1 MQQDEA
7 LIQEL
12 GLQILRQLHREDA
25 RLSSVIAHVFRER
38 RALPAGVKGAVVDR
52 VHAVVRSQRWLDHL
66 IASLAEAPVTGGLR
80 DLARWLVRSHLDGAI
95 TLEAA
100 RRQWPRY
107 AWDRLAEAAHA
118 VDASTDPAARLAL
131 RHSLPDWL
139 AARWIDA
146 LGPDEAEALAT
157 GLDAQAPQTIRANT
171 VRTDREA
178 LAEAL
183 RARGLVVT
191 PTSRAAHGLIM
202 ESRTDLFRLPEF
214 KEGLFE
220 VQDEG
225 SQLVSELVA
234 PPPGGSIL
242 DACAG
247 TGGKTLHLGA
257 LLGGKG
263 TIVAIGVGE
272 PGRGQLAELRRR
284 ARRAGLHN
292 IRFVEMPDVVTA
304 AESSWTAD
312 SHADADAAAAV
323 PDAGAEL
330 DASAS
335 PPDASAAHDLLPQ
348 AERFDRVLVDAP
360 CSGLGVLRRNPEVRR
375 HVTPESIA
383 RLAALQ
389 QAILERF
396 AVFVRPGGRLIYAT
410 CSVLRQENEA
420 IVDAFLQAH
429 ADFTP
434 TPAKEILGGARAA
447 AIGDGMVLRL
457 LPHRHGTDGFFAAVL
472 RRSPQKACAG

>member
-12 GLQILRQLHREDA
+12 GLQILRQLHGEDA

-66 IASLAEAPVTGGLR
+66 IASLAEAPVTGGLQ
-80 DLARWLVRSHLDGAI
+80 DLARWLVRSRLDGAI
-95 TLEAA
+95 TLEEA

-107 AWDRLAEAAHA
+107 AWDRLAETAHA
-118 VDASTDPAARLAL
+118 VDASADPAARLAL

-272 PGRGQLAELRRR
+272 PGRGELAEMRRR

-292 IRFVEMPDVVTA
+292 IRFVTLPEA
-304 AESSWTAD
+304 AAPPTAD
-312 SHADADAAAAV
+312 AQGDDT
-323 PDAGAEL
+323 
-330 DASAS
+330 
-335 PPDASAAHDLLPQ
+335 LPQ

-360 CSGLGVLRRNPEVRR
+360 CSGLGVLRRNPELRSR
-375 HVTPESIA
+375 VTPSDVA

-389 QAILERF
+389 RAILDRF

-410 CSVLRQENEA
+410 CSILPDENEA
-420 IVDAFLQAH
+420 IVDAFLRAQP
-429 ADFTP
+429 DFTP
-434 TPAKEILGGARAA
+434 VPAKEILGSGPAA
-447 AIGDGMVLRL
+447 AIGDGRVLRL

-472 RRSPQKACAG
+472 RRSVHKAGAESA